1 MRVLLVE
8 DHAGMRTMITDHLA
22 DRGIVVD
29 GYGRAED
36 GLAAGRSCQY
46 DAMILD
52 LGLPDM
58 DGLDLLCRLREAVV
72 PAPPAL
78 ILTARDAVQDRVRGL
93 DAGADDYIVKPFAL
107 AELDA
112 RLRAIMRRP
121 GSRLPPVHR
130 LGNLAFDPASREA
143 TVTAAD
149 GKTARMELT
158 RLEATLLEVL
168 IRAAPAIVV
177 KDALDE
183 RIYGFGERASVN
195 ALEAVISRLRRKLA
209 AAAASATVQS
219 VRGIGCRLCDL
230 PGGDA

>member
-8 DHAGMRTMITDHLA
+8 DHAGMRAMIADHLA
-22 DRGIVVD
+22 ERGFVVD
-29 GYGRAED
+29 GFGRADEA
-36 GLAAGRSCQY
+36 LAAGRSCHY

-58 DGLDLLCRLREAVV
+58 DGLDLLCRLREAAT
-72 PAPPAL
+72 PAAPAL
-78 ILTARDAVQDRVRGL
+78 ILTARDAVHDRVRGL

-130 LGNLAFDPASREA
+130 LGNLTFDPASREA

-149 GKTARMELT
+149 GAVAWLELT
-158 RLEATLLEVL
+158 RLEAALLEVL

-177 KDALDE
+177 KDALEE
-183 RIYGFGERASVN
+183 RMYGFGERGSSN
-195 ALEAVISRLRRKLA
+195 ALEAVISRLRRKLSLA
-209 AAAASATVQS
+209 AATATVQS
-219 VRGIGCRLCDL
+219 ARGIGCRLTEL
-230 PGGDA
+230 AR

>member
-8 DHAGMRTMITDHLA
+8 DHAGMRTMIADHLA
-22 DRGIVVD
+22 ERGFVVD
-29 GYGRAED
+29 CFGRAGD
-36 GLAAGRSCQY
+36 ALSAARSTGY

-58 DGLDLLCRLREAVV
+58 DGLDLLRRLREAVT

-78 ILTARDAVQDRVRGL
+78 ILTARDALSDRIRGL

-112 RLRAIMRRP
+112 RLRAVMRRP

-130 LGNLAFDPASREA
+130 LGNVAYDPATREA
-143 TVTAAD
+143 VITSANGRAAPLD
-149 GKTARMELT
+149 LT
-158 RLEATLLEVL
+158 RLEAALLEVL
-168 IRAAPAIVV
+168 IRAAPSIVV
-177 KDALDE
+177 KDVLE
-183 RIYGFGERASVN
+183 EQLYGFNEHASAN

-209 AAAASATVQS
+209 AAAATATVLS
-219 VRGIGCRLCDL
+219 TRGIGCRL
-230 PGGDA
+230 AEQTR

>member
-8 DHAGMRTMITDHLA
+8 DHAGMRAMIADHLA
-22 DRGIVVD
+22 ERGFVVD
-29 GYGRAED
+29 GFERAMD
-36 GLAAGRSCQY
+36 ALAAARSNGY

-58 DGLDLLCRLREAVV
+58 DGFDLLGQLREAGN

-78 ILTARDAVQDRVRGL
+78 ILTARDTLGDRVRGL
-93 DAGADDYIVKPFAL
+93 DAGADDYIVKPFAR

-112 RLRAIMRRP
+112 RLRADMRRR

-130 LGNLAFDPASREA
+130 LGNLAYDPATREA

-149 GKTARMELT
+149 GQAARLELT
-158 RLEATLLEVL
+158 RLEAALLEVL
-168 IRAAPAIVV
+168 IRAAPGIVV
-177 KDALDE
+177 KDALE
-183 RIYGFGERASVN
+183 EQMYGFNERASAN

-209 AAAASATVQS
+209 AAAATATVQS
-219 VRGIGCRLCDL
+219 ARGIGCRL
-230 PGGDA
+230 AEQAR